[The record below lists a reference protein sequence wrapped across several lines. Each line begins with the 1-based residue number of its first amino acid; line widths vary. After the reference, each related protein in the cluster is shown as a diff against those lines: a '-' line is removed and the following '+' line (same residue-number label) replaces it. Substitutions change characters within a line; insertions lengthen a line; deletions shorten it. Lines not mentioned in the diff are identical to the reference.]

1 MNERKYELAGKVNED
16 TKVSKIRIE
25 NSRKELMHKENIVIP
40 RPKQIN
46 QDNAAAA
53 SAAQDEIKS
62 RIERD
67 YKEFQ
72 ETRTFRFP
80 TWLYGPPKGKLFKVE
95 VEDCPRFG
103 DTAHVEFDS
112 ARTAFLSID
121 MQIDFCGPNGYVDV
135 MNYDLGLTSA
145 PIKSIRHVLDTIR
158 NGTDIKVIHTREGH
172 LPDLSDAPYNKVLRS
187 KIIGNGVGI
196 GDVPDGGL
204 GRLLVR
210 GEKNWDIID
219 DLYPIRGEYII
230 DKAGKG
236 AFGQSNLPLI
246 LRNLGITHLV
256 ITGIT
261 TDVCVHTIMREAN
274 DFGYWCTLLKDGT
287 GATDFDNYQAAI
299 KQIKMQGGVFGWVS
313 DSSNFVKSVKSTF
326 NGDSKQ

>member
-1 MNERKYELAGKVNED
+1 MTTIKKKTVAQPSAPSPPPSSNTDFTSATRDSVLNRVEQDYE
-16 TKVSKIRIE
+16 
-25 NSRKELMHKENIVIP
+25 
-40 RPKQIN
+40 
-46 QDNAAAA
+46 
-53 SAAQDEIKS
+53 
-62 RIERD
+62 
-67 YKEFQ
+67 EFKK
-72 ETRTFRFP
+72 TRTFRYP
-80 TWLYGPPKGKLFKVE
+80 TWLYGPIKGTLFKVE

-103 DTAHVEFDS
+103 DTAYVEFDS

-121 MQIDFCGPNGYVDV
+121 MQVDFCGSKGYVDV
-135 MNYDLGLTSA
+135 MGYDLGLTSA
-145 PIKSIRHVLDTIR
+145 PIKPIHYVLYNIR

-172 LPDLSDAPYNKVLRS
+172 VPDLSDAPYNKVLRS

-196 GDVPDGGL
+196 GDTPKGGL

-219 DLYPIRGEYII
+219 DLYPIPGEYVV

-236 AFGQSNLPLI
+236 AFGQSNLPL
-246 LRNLGITHLV
+246 LLKNLGITHLV

-274 DFGYWCTLLKDGT
+274 DYGYWCVLLKDGT
-287 GATDFDNYQAAI
+287 GATDYGNYQAAI

-313 DSSNFVKSVKSTF
+313 DSKRFVEGIKSGFK
-326 NGDSKQ
+326 NK

>member
-1 MNERKYELAGKVNED
+1 MTTIKKRTVAQPSAPTPPPSSNTDFTSATRDAVLNRVE
-16 TKVSKIRIE
+16 
-25 NSRKELMHKENIVIP
+25 
-40 RPKQIN
+40 
-46 QDNAAAA
+46 QDY
-53 SAAQDEIKS
+53 Q
-62 RIERD
+62 
-67 YKEFQ
+67 EFKK
-72 ETRTFRFP
+72 THTFRYP
-80 TWLYGPPKGKLFKVE
+80 TWLYGPIKGRPFKVE

-103 DTAHVEFDS
+103 DTAYVEFDS

-121 MQIDFCGPNGYVDV
+121 MQVDFCGQKGYVDV
-135 MNYDLGLTSA
+135 MGYDLGLTSA
-145 PIKSIRHVLDTIR
+145 PIKPIHYVLYNIR

-172 LPDLSDAPYNKVLRS
+172 VPDLSDAPYNKVLRS

-196 GDVPDGGL
+196 GDTPNGGL

-219 DLYPIRGEYII
+219 DLYPIPGEFVV

-236 AFGQSNLPLI
+236 AFGQSNLPL
-246 LRNLGITHLV
+246 LLKNLGITHLV

-274 DFGYWCTLLKDGT
+274 DFGYWCLLLKDGT
-287 GATDFDNYQAAI
+287 GATDYGNYQAAI

-313 DSSNFVKSVKSTF
+313 DSKKFVEGIKSAFK
-326 NGDSKQ
+326 NK